1 MTIDK
6 SLLQRLLSPAPCL
19 SRPLSAVCRLAQR
32 TRQRDGL

>member
-1 MTIDK
+1 M
-6 SLLQRLLSPAPCL
+6 LQRLPCPVPCL